1 MKYILRKSDLS
12 DVPEIEISEESYAA
26 YKESRSILLNCLA
39 IEENYEILISSYLD
53 LEKQIL
59 EATTVRMLRGHLGY
73 SDFFDV
79 QLALNIR
86 LVNLLTSSRLYVDY
100 LPQHVRECIPH
111 RDDAKML
118 VKSILKKEYH
128 ENYEYRFMDA
138 LRNSVQHCGL
148 PVHWTSS
155 GAEWTDLGKDGLSE
169 DSMLEYYLEFAAKRS
184 SLEEDGGFKRA
195 VLNEIPDKVDLKAT
209 TRCYIESLSKIHNT
223 VRELIQESVQK
234 SRLKLEDAH
243 SQYSKIYSESLVGL
257 CACKTDDQKLV
268 ETVLL
273 MLDWDN
279 VRVELQKRNRKLV
292 NLRKWYVTGKV
303 KKS

>member
-12 DVPEIEISEESYAA
+12 DAPEIEISEESYVS
-26 YKESRSILLNCLA
+26 YKEARYILLNCLA
-39 IEENYEILISSYLD
+39 IEESYEILISSFLD

-59 EATTVRMLRGHLGY
+59 DATTVRMVRGYLGY
-73 SDFFDV
+73 SDFFYV

-86 LVNLLTSSRLYVDY
+86 LVNLLTSSRLYVDQ

-111 RDDAKML
+111 RDNAKEL
-118 VKSILKKEYH
+118 VESILKTEYD

-169 DSMLEYYLEFAAKRS
+169 DSMLEYYMEFAAIKS
-184 SLEEDGGFKRA
+184 SLEKDGGFKKA
-195 VLNEIPDKVDLKAT
+195 VLNESPDKVDLKST
-209 TRCYIESLSKIHNT
+209 TRCYIESLSKAHNA
-223 VRELIQESVQK
+223 VRELIQKSVQK
-234 SRLKLEDAH
+234 SRLMLEDAH
-243 SQYSKIYSESLVGL
+243 SQYSKIYSESLVDL
-257 CACKTDDQKLV
+257 CACKTDNQRLI

-279 VRVELQKRNRKLV
+279 VRIELQKRNRKLA
-292 NLRKWYVTGKV
+292 NLSKWYVTGKV

>member
-1 MKYILRKSDLS
+1 MKYIIRKSDLN
-12 DVPEIEISEESYAA
+12 DVPEIEISEEYYEV

-39 IEENYEILISSYLD
+39 IEEGYEILISNYLD

-59 EATTVRMLRGHLGY
+59 DTAMFHMMHGYLSY
-73 SDFFDV
+73 SDFFNV

-86 LVNLLTSSRLYVDY
+86 LVNLLTSSRLYVDH
-100 LPQHVRECIPH
+100 LPQHVKECIPY
-111 RDDAKML
+111 RDDVKAL
-118 VKSILKKEYH
+118 VKSILKKEYD

-155 GAEWTDLGKDGLSE
+155 GAEWTDLENNGLNK
-169 DSMLEYYLEFAAKRS
+169 DSMLEYSMEFAARKS
-184 SLEEDGGFKRA
+184 SLKEDGGFKKA
-195 VLNEIPDKVDLKAT
+195 VLNESPDKVDLKAT
-209 TRCYIESLSKIHNT
+209 TRGYIESLSKVHET

-243 SQYSKIYSESLVGL
+243 GQYSKIYSESLVGL
-257 CACKTDDQKLV
+257 CACKTDDQGII

-279 VRVELQKRNRKLV
+279 VRVELQKRNRKLT

>member
-1 MKYILRKSDLS
+1 MKYVLRKSDLN
-12 DVPEIEISEESYAA
+12 DVPEIEISKETYAA
-26 YKESRSILLNCLA
+26 YKEYRSILVNCLA
-39 IEENYEILISSYLD
+39 IEENYEILISNYLD

-59 EATTVRMLRGHLGY
+59 DATTVRMLRGYLGY
-73 SDFFDV
+73 SDFFAV

-86 LVNLLTSSRLYVDY
+86 LVNLLTSSRLYVDH

-111 RDDAKML
+111 NDNAKVL
-118 VKSILKKEYH
+118 VKSILKKEYD

-169 DSMLEYYLEFAAKRS
+169 DSMLEYSMEFAAKRS
-184 SLEEDGGFKRA
+184 SLEEDGGFKKA
-195 VLNEIPDKVDLKAT
+195 VLNESPDKVDLKAT
-209 TRCYIESLSKIHNT
+209 TRCYIESLSKVHNS

-234 SRLKLEDAH
+234 SRLKIEDAH
-243 SQYSKIYSESLVGL
+243 SQYSKIYSGSLVGL
-257 CACKTDDQKLV
+257 CACKTDDQRLI

-273 MLDWDN
+273 MLDWDD

-292 NLRKWYVTGKV
+292 NLKKWYVTGKV